1 MRRASGFVVSTV
13 GLFVM
18 SESAPCHGQV
28 QELWSQVPACTE
40 SPGRGPASSIITY
53 YQRSVGTGTTDVL
66 MI

>member
-28 QELWSQVPACTE
+28 QEQWSQVPACTE
-40 SPGRGPASSIITY
+40 SASRGPASPIITH
-53 YQRSVGTGTTDVL
+53 QRSVGTGTTDVF